1 MEWNTFRLDSPL
13 KTGDVVGC
21 GWVQGEEGGIS
32 TVYFTLNGERQGT
45 EFNDAPPNMF
55 PFLHVQK
62 KVRHRYS
69 AYTYVVSM
77 STQ

>member
-21 GWVQGEEGGIS
+21 GWVQGEDGEVS
-32 TVYFTLNGERQGT
+32 TVYFTLNGERQGS
-45 EFNDAPPNMF
+45 EFKDAPLSMY

-62 KVRHRYS
+62 KVRL
-69 AYTYVVSM
+69 
-77 STQ
+77 QL